1 MPFEGEFAS
10 YEPLRRVLE
19 NEKVKDLRSRF
30 KIRVEEGEEEE
41 FVDKLLSK
49 NDLPNSNWQPNYLIG
64 IDGSVQSSSV
74 PDTGFPGSEI
84 GYITASGVLIL
95 MEKVRQLEDK
105 EFIDPKEFR
114 ETEKPSTFD
123 AVFPGCNVII
133 DEEEDAKSSMRKTL
147 FEQFDKHIEFTG
159 GETLLETYQA
169 LLKIKIEK
177 GTEKNPP
184 KCPCDKEEKFKYGY
198 DSYKCDCGKD
208 LYSTDAMRLHELFNP
223 IGTCGEMYGQIM
235 STIEKLWLIHI
246 LRAFEKKGWLPEL
259 GRLAFVLDGSLA
271 VFSTSSWLTKSINKE
286 LIRIN
291 QLQKTFTGKDLLII
305 GVEKTGQFVNHFNF
319 IGDLQKDDK
328 DKFPKQSILLLDN
341 GYINRNIKYG
351 DPDKKEF
358 GKDTYFGRKFFYK
371 THNGYK
377 ITASVA
383 TFSEQ
388 QQSLQ
393 TANPNQFP
401 RLVDIMTLLDE
412 LTSNRYPNSV
422 TPLISA
428 HSEAAIPLNLGK
440 RLFEDIAREIRNRP
454 TV

>member
-10 YEPLRRVLE
+10 YEPLRRILD
-19 NEKVKDLRSRF
+19 NEKVKALRDRF
-30 KIRVEEGEEEE
+30 KIRIQEGEEEE
-41 FVDKLLSK
+41 FVDGLILKSE
-49 NDLPNSNWQPNYLIG
+49 LPDSNWQPNYLIG
-64 IDGSVQSSSV
+64 IDGSVQASSV
-74 PDTGFPGSEI
+74 PETGFPGSEV

-95 MEKVRQLEDK
+95 MEKVRQLENK
-105 EFIDPKEFR
+105 EFINPKEFR
-114 ETEKPSTFD
+114 KTEKPATFD

-133 DEEEDAKSSMRKTL
+133 DDEEDAKSSMRKTL
-147 FEQFDKHIEFTG
+147 FEQLDNHVEFTG

-169 LLKIKIEK
+169 LLKIKVEK

-184 KCPCDKEEKFKYGY
+184 KCPCDKEEKFQYGY
-198 DSYKCDCGKD
+198 GCYKCDCGKD

-246 LRAFEKKGWLPEL
+246 LRAFEKKEWLLEL

-271 VFSTSSWLTKSINKE
+271 VFSTSSWLTKSINEE

-291 QLQKTFTGKDLLII
+291 EVQKELTGKDLLII
-305 GVEKTGQFVNHFNF
+305 GVEKSGQFVNHFNF
-319 IGDLQKDDK
+319 IGDLQRNDE

-351 DPDKKEF
+351 NPDKKEF

-383 TFSEQ
+383 TFSDE

-401 RLVDIMTLLDE
+401 RLVDIINLLDE

-428 HSEAAIPLNLGK
+428 HAEASIPLNLGK
-440 RLFEDIAREIRNRP
+440 RLFEDIAREIRNESS
-454 TV
+454 V